1 MDVVMGVI
9 INFATKTAEFT
20 VEAIRRQF
28 DYKGNLTKM
37 TTDVQHLE
45 GIKDILQHNVDEA
58 RRNGEEIENI
68 VQNWLN
74 TVDNTVADANEII
87 DSEGHAKAQC
97 SMRHFPNLCTRH
109 QLSKKMIKM
118 MQTISEIVAKG
129 SFDKISYRAAS
140 QITVTPFGRGYEAL
154 ESRTSML
161 NEIILALKD
170 PSIFIVGVYGMGGVG
185 KTTLMKELSWK
196 AKNDGSFGTIVM
208 ATITSLPNLE
218 TIRRQIAEALDFKFK
233 KKTEEGKAR
242 ELRDRI
248 TKEKRILVI
257 LDDIWGRLDLTELG
271 VPFGNDHKGC
281 KLVVTSRDLNVLI
294 CEMGTQKEFRLE
306 VLLEEDSWKLFEK
319 MAGDV
324 VHEFNIKP
332 IAIKVAKCCAG
343 LPLLIVT
350 TAKALRK
357 KQVSNWKDALNELQR
372 FDQEGLNKKVY
383 STLELSYNCLESEE
397 LKLLFLLIG
406 SFGLD
411 YLYTGPLLVCYW
423 GLGLFRHSHKFA
435 DARIRFNRLINDLK
449 ASSLLL
455 ESEFDRV
462 RIHDYVRDMAKSIA
476 CRTRPTYGVKRYTKV
491 NQWPGMDEL
500 QKCHQIILP
509 WSFIYKLPEKLK
521 CPELKLLQ
529 LQNIGDYLKVPDDF
543 FSGMIELKVISLY
556 GMMFAPSPPTSLC
569 LLTKLQT
576 LVLTGCV
583 LEDISIVA
591 ELKSL
596 EILRLERSD
605 IKELPKE
612 IGQLNNLRMLNIT
625 NCSALRFIP
634 ANLISSLTCL
644 EELYMGNCFIQWDVK
659 GSNDQSKNASL
670 EELRSLSHLT
680 ALDIMTQDASVWPRD
695 LLVFEK
701 LERYN
706 IYVGDMWKWSLD
718 WSGNASEPNRILK
731 LNDSRGSSILLDRGF
746 NSLLNSAED
755 MCLAKIHCVRNVL
768 YELNRGG
775 FPQLKHLRLQ
785 DSTELQYI
793 INSTGWVHPYPAL
806 LNLETLA
813 LQNLFNLEKICHG
826 PIPIQSFVKL
836 KSFEV
841 KGCDKL
847 KNLLRYSL
855 VRDLPQLREI
865 KIADCQMIT
874 EIISEVDKEIDKI
887 IFPELCSLELESLP
901 RLVSL
906 CAPLTQC
913 IHVPLIDQKVVMP
926 HLELLKL
933 SKINCEKLWDDKL
946 LSHSRMQNLKSLKID
961 KCGSMR
967 YAFSSSVA
975 RELVNLKSLKIS
987 NFQLLEDIFVCNSN
1001 DEDLLPM
1008 LETFEISHMEHLKSV
1023 WHNQLAPNSFC
1034 KLKQLKIQFCN
1045 KLSNIVPSNVLDK
1058 LQKLETMTVTDCPNL
1073 EVVFETQ
1080 GLKADGGRQIRLDMQ
1095 LKTLTLKN
1103 LPMLKHIWSGNP
1115 NESFKF
1121 QNIFQLKVI
1130 ECKTLNHVLP
1140 LSMAKELQ
1148 HLQEIYIEECGIE
1161 FIAAHDEL
1169 ADTYPILIFPEL
1181 TSLSFRDLSQLR
1193 SFSHGL
1199 HTLDCPVLRHVD
1211 VLHCDKLVLFKPKSL
1226 NYQEIVPV
1234 DTVPLLSIEKF
1245 VPNTRELILN
1255 RKDVTMLCNG
1265 QLNDELIYRVTALRL
1280 RCFHDEADKFPSG
1293 FLQKFINL
1301 IKLKVT
1307 CSSFTYIFSSGS
1319 KCAGHSET
1327 TMKLRNLVLVQ
1338 LDNLEFICE
1347 EKSEVQS
1354 VIQNIETLSVT
1365 RCSRLKNIIPSSALF
1380 ENLEQLEVFNC
1391 GGLEYIMKSSTITN
1405 LPKLRKL
1412 CIDFCEKIEVIV
1424 ASDDENDASEL
1435 SFMKLGYLRLNNLPR
1450 LRSFCKGRHDFKFPL
1465 LRTLF
1470 VINCPMM
1477 ETFSNGMLNAPKLI
1491 EVRVTPQ
1498 DDRWNGDLNTTIKK
1512 IAVKRNSTDD

>member
-9 INFATKTAEFT
+9 NNFATKSAEFT
-20 VEAIRRQF
+20 VKAIGRQF
-28 DYKGNLTKM
+28 GYILYYKGNLTKM

-109 QLSKKMIKM
+109 QLSRKMTNM
-118 MQTISEIVAKG
+118 MQTISELVAER

-154 ESRTSML
+154 ESRTS
-161 NEIILALKD
+161 I
-170 PSIFIVGVYGMGGVG
+170 
-185 KTTLMKELSWK
+185 
-196 AKNDGSFGTIVM
+196 
-208 ATITSLPNLE
+208 
-218 TIRRQIAEALDFKFK
+218 
-233 KKTEEGKAR
+233 
-242 ELRDRI
+242 
-248 TKEKRILVI
+248 
-257 LDDIWGRLDLTELG
+257 
-271 VPFGNDHKGC
+271 
-281 KLVVTSRDLNVLI
+281 
-294 CEMGTQKEFRLE
+294 
-306 VLLEEDSWKLFEK
+306 WKLFEK

-372 FDQEGLNKKVY
+372 FDQEGLHKKVY

-509 WSFIYKLPEKLK
+509 WSYIYKLPEKLK

-612 IGQLNNLRMLNIT
+612 IGQLNNLRMLNLT

-706 IYVGDMWKWSLD
+706 IFVGDMWKWSLD
-718 WSGNASEPNRILK
+718 WSGNASEPARILK

-946 LSHSRMQNLKSLKID
+946 LSHSRMQNLKSLTMD

-987 NFQLLEDIFVCNSN
+987 NCQMLEDIFVSDGEFGSLPLPPILETFEISNSN